1 VARVDW
7 SAMFTSNINVG
18 EMVLRGSVFLALFV
32 MLRVIRKRQAS
43 QVGVT
48 DLLVLVLI
56 ADAAQ
61 NAMASEYRSIT
72 DGLILVATIILW
84 SLILD
89 SAGYPWPAIG
99 RFAYPPPLPL
109 IADGRIIRQNMRKE
123 QISEEEFLGQL
134 REQGV
139 DDISEVKAAYM
150 EGDGQITVIEKKKG
164 NGRSR
169 QTGPI

>member
-1 VARVDW
+1 MFVPNVAI
-7 SAMFTSNINVG
+7 A
-18 EMVLRGSVFLALFV
+18 EMVLRGSIVYLALFV

-48 DLLVLVLI
+48 ELLVLVLI

-84 SLILD
+84 SFVLD
-89 SAGYPWPAIG
+89 WAGYLWPAVG
-99 RFAYPPPLPL
+99 RFVHPPPLPL
-109 IADGRIIRQNMRKE
+109 IVDGRIIRQNIRRE
-123 QISEEEFLGQL
+123 QITEDELMSQL

-139 DDISEVKAAYM
+139 DDISQVKTAYM
-150 EGDGQITVIEKKKG
+150 AGDGQISVIEKKKG
-164 NGRSR
+164 NGRRR
-169 QTGPI
+169 QAGPL

>member
-1 VARVDW
+1 MRGMTGLDWQSMFIPDLPVA
-7 SAMFTSNINVG
+7 
-18 EMVLRGSVFLALFV
+18 EMILRGTVVYLALFV
-32 MLRVIRKRQAS
+32 MLRIIRKRQAS

-84 SLILD
+84 SYILD
-89 SAGYPWPAIG
+89 WLGFLLPSVG
-99 RFAYPPPLPL
+99 RFVHPPPLLL
-109 IADGRIIRQNMRKE
+109 IDKGKMMIRNMRRE
-123 QISEEEFLGQL
+123 QITKEELLSQL

-139 DDISEVKAAYM
+139 DNVADVKAAYM
-150 EGDGQITVIEKKKG
+150 EGDGQVSIIPYQK
-164 NGRSR
+164 RSES
-169 QTGPI
+169 